1 MSSISDFK
9 AQMIQGG
16 FRPNQFEC
24 SIVFPAAIPGG
35 SAAGQKTQF
44 LAKSSSL
51 PASSIAPVQVAYRG
65 RPVKFAGEREFQ
77 PWTIEVYTDTDF
89 VVRNAFEAWIDTM
102 QNAATTGGALLPST
116 YQADLQVNALDRND
130 RVVKTYTFID
140 AFPTEIGNIALD
152 WETNNQIG
160 SFSVTFDYN
169 YFLSEGA
176 EGATL
181 A

>member
-16 FRPNQFEC
+16 FRPNQFAC
-24 SIVFPAAIPGG
+24 SIIFPAAIPGG

-44 LAKSSSL
+44 LAKSSQL
-51 PASSIAPVQVAYRG
+51 PASSVAPVTVSYRG

-89 VVRNAFEAWIDTM
+89 AVRNAFEAWIDTM
-102 QNAATTGGALLPST
+102 QKASSTGGALLPST

-130 RVVKTYTFID
+130 RVIKTYTFID

-176 EGATL
+176 EGATIS
-181 A
+181 